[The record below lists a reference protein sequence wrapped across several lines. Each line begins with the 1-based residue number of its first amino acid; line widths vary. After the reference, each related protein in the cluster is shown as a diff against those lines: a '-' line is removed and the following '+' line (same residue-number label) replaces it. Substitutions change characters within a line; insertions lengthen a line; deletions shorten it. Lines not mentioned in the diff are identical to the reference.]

1 VLAQAQNGS
10 DIPGLEER
18 DLGKL
23 LKRKERKGEEK
34 GRERNGQGP
43 GGQGRNRKK
52 RWSTLESMKGR
63 ALHLVVLGPWPS

>member
-23 LKRKERKGEEK
+23 LKRTERKGEEK
-34 GRERNGQGP
+34 GRER
-43 GGQGRNRKK
+43 
-52 RWSTLESMKGR
+52 KGK
-63 ALHLVVLGPWPS
+63 G